1 MHLPSKQSILA
12 LKMSSLFWMEKL
24 MKLVSMMILY
34 GGPSALLCVKN
45 RHEGSFGL
53 DYQYVYSSLTS
64 TSSGAC
70 LAMAYWR
77 LRSCSY
83 SFALFYLLGRMEG
96 TFYGLWRRLFAS
108 LMRTYLLSFS
118 FPLYYKPIHKG
129 RQNISWGWDIPTP
142 KNSKLNIFFMYNI
155 LIHLFP
161 SLIKAII
168 SYLIIDEPQPR
179 LKRPLHK
186 PNNPKPKPSNLQIP
200 NRNSSQRHRV
210 AYFLVLHLRRC
221 WILRECV

>member
-1 MHLPSKQSILA
+1 MHLPSKQSMLA

-53 DYQYVYSSLTS
+53 KYQYVYSSLTS

-70 LAMAYWR
+70 LAIAYWR

-108 LMRTYLLSFS
+108 LMRTCLLSFS
-118 FPLYYKPIHKG
+118 FPLYYKPKHNG
-129 RQNISWGWDIPTP
+129 RQNIFWGLNIPTL
-142 KNSKLNIFFMYNI
+142 KTADLSIYLCIKSLFIFF
-155 LIHLFP
+155 HP
-161 SLIKAII
+161 SKM
-168 SYLIIDEPQPR
+168 R
-179 LKRPLHK
+179 
-186 PNNPKPKPSNLQIP
+186 
-200 NRNSSQRHRV
+200 
-210 AYFLVLHLRRC
+210 
-221 WILRECV
+221 